1 MKQRGFSL
9 YDVEEFLKKAGA
21 ERINENAVACLER
34 EIEETVKDMVGE
46 ARLYANYAGRKALIR
61 HSDLELIGTNG
72 GRVLVYGNPTKK
84 RAAVR
89 RKARPFRRPTVDV
102 IRAKVQP

>member
-9 YDVEEFLKKAGA
+9 YDVEEFLKNAGA

-46 ARLYANYAGRKALIR
+46 ARVYANYAGRKALIR
-61 HSDLELIGTNG
+61 HADVELIGTNS
-72 GRVLVYGNPTKK
+72 RRMLVYGGTHSKK
-84 RAAVR
+84 RAAVK
-89 RKARPFRRPTVDV
+89 RKTRPFKRPTVDV
-102 IRAKVQP
+102 IKVST